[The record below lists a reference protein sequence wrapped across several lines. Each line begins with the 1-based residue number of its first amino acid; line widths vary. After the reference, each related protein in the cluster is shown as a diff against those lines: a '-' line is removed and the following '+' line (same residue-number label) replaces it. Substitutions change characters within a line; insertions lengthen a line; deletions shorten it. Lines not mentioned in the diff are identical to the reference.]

1 MCQLCLLSLAGIGDL
16 SRCTFVQFDRRAD
29 LLQSRCQR
37 FNLLLLLRDG
47 CLEFGDCAL
56 LFCDVPVLFQELVE
70 QIASADYGRK
80 YKLAMAGL
88 TRFTAKIMKSIIA
101 VMLFASVGQPA

>member
-1 MCQLCLLSLAGIGDL
+1 MNGERTDNLLLLLCSGRLLS
-16 SRCTFVQFDRRAD
+16 R
-29 LLQSRCQR
+29 
-37 FNLLLLLRDG
+37 NLLLLLRDG
-47 CLEFGDCAL
+47 RPEFGDCAL
-56 LFCDVPVLFQELVE
+56 LFFDVPVLFQELVE